1 MRSELTEF
9 LLLDF
14 FSGFLDC
21 FFFFTNGY
29 HIMPLSVE
37 YINSIKFTLIACSDL
52 FHAFAS
58 FRGVSISYLL
68 SDLNYFENKKVNF
81 VFSISYLCKF
91 LLYGGM
97 RSQPCRAFSRS
108 SRHFK
113 SKFFNISYAY
123 FVPYDNPCN
132 KYYEMQKRYPS

>member
-9 LLLDF
+9 LLLNF
-14 FSGFLDC
+14 FSRFLDC

-29 HIMPLSVE
+29 HVMPLSVE
-37 YINSIKFTLIACSDL
+37 YINSIKFRLIACSDL
-52 FHAFAS
+52 FHDFAS

-91 LLYGGM
+91 LLYGG
-97 RSQPCRAFSRS
+97 RKSQPCRAFSRS
-108 SRHFK
+108 FLILKVNFLIFLTH
-113 SKFFNISYAY
+113 IS
-123 FVPYDNPCN
+123 VPYDNPCN
-132 KYYEMQKRYPS
+132 K